1 MNEQAYQR
9 EMDDQAQFEAEQ
21 YALRG
26 EMLDKQDEFK
36 PLFEEMI
43 ADSAMYDNMSRF
55 EHLIDLENKLGEHIR
70 SDEYQQAI
78 DLMNRIM
85 EV

>member
-1 MNEQAYQR
+1 MNEQYYQDQ
-9 EMDDQAQFEAEQ
+9 MDDDAQFDAEQ
-21 YALRG
+21 DALRE

-43 ADSAMYDNMSRF
+43 ADSAMYDNGSRF

-70 SDEYQQAI
+70 SDEYQEAI
-78 DLMNRIM
+78 ELMNRIM